1 MTIQSATIT
10 FSLPED
16 SNSDYLYI
24 YSATTENGTY
34 SLATS
39 VAYEYGTTKYEY
51 DSLSDSSWYKIR
63 FYNSSDNEYGPYSD
77 PVYGGDFEAAAP
89 FLAVSSTTDGAN
101 YATSTDVYRYSHL
114 TTQDVSD
121 SEVSR
126 ALKQA
131 RARIDYRTAEMGLSR
146 FEVFDSDTAKRKYN
160 ATLRLIKEAEINI
173 ALSVIYTNLSDD
185 LILENMRGGTGSQAG
200 SVSIGSTSVSG
211 DSLAE
216 RNESTLYLAALAAR
230 YAAQGEEILSSLD
243 TNSVRL
249 IGYDFTVRSPRFK
262 YPFNGWG

>member
-1 MTIQSATIT
+1 MTIQSAVIA

-16 SNSDYLYI
+16 ANSDYLYI
-24 YSATTENGTY
+24 YSSSTETGTY

-39 VAYEYGTTKYEY
+39 VEYEYGTTKYEY
-51 DSLSDSSWYKIR
+51 DSLNDTLWYKVR

-114 TTQDVSD
+114 NAQDVSA

-126 ALKQA
+126 ALKAA
-131 RARIDYRTAEMGLSR
+131 RARIDFRTAEMGLSR
-146 FEVFDSDTAKRKYN
+146 FDIFDSDTARRKYN
-160 ATLRLIKEAEINI
+160 ATLRLVKEAEINM

-185 LILENMRGGTGSQAG
+185 LIIQNMRGTSGSQAG
-200 SVSIGSTSVSG
+200 TVSIGSTSISG

-230 YAAQGEEILSSLD
+230 YAAQGEEILNSLD

-249 IGYDFTVRSPRFK
+249 VAYDFTVRTPRFK
-262 YPFNGWG
+262 YPFNGWA

>member
-1 MTIQSATIT
+1 MTTQSAVIT

-16 SNSDYLYI
+16 ANSDYMYI
-24 YSATTENGTY
+24 YSSTTKNGSY
-34 SLATS
+34 SLVTS
-39 VAYEYGTTKYEY
+39 VDYAYGTTKYEY
-51 DSLSDSSWYKIR
+51 DSLDDATWYKIR
-63 FYNSSDNEYGPYSD
+63 FYNLSDNEFGPYSE
-77 PVYGGDFEAAAP
+77 PVYGGDFTSAAP
-89 FLAVSSTTDGAN
+89 FLAVSTTTDGAN
-101 YATSTDVYRYSHL
+101 YATSTDVYEYSHL
-114 TTQDVSD
+114 TSQDVGQ
-121 SEVSR
+121 SEITR
-126 ALKQA
+126 ALRQA

-146 FEVFDSDTAKRKYN
+146 FEVFDSETARRKYN

-185 LILENMRGGTGSQAG
+185 LIIQNMRGGSGSEAG
-200 SVSIGSTSVSG
+200 TVSIGSTSVSG

-243 TNSVRL
+243 TNSIRL
-249 IGYDFTVRSPRFK
+249 VGYDFTVRSPRFK

>member
-1 MTIQSATIT
+1 MTTQSATIA

-16 SNSDYLYI
+16 PNSDYLNI
-24 YSATTENGTY
+24 YSSSTETGSY
-34 SLATS
+34 SLVTTVS
-39 VAYEYGTTKYEY
+39 YEYGTTKHEF
-51 DSLSDSSWYKIR
+51 DSLNDTLWYKIR
-63 FYNSSDNEYGPYSD
+63 FYNSADNEYGPYSD
-77 PVYGGDFEAAAP
+77 AVYGGDFESAAP
-89 FLAVSSTTDGAN
+89 FLAVSTTTDGAN
-101 YATSTDVYRYSHL
+101 YASATDVYRYSHL
-114 TTQDVSD
+114 TAQDVSV

-146 FEVFDSDTAKRKYN
+146 FDVFDSETARRKYN

-185 LILENMRGGTGSQAG
+185 LIIRNMRGDTGSQAG
-200 SVSIGSTSVSG
+200 TVSIGSTSVSG

-230 YAAQGEEILSSLD
+230 YAAQGEEILASLD
-243 TNSVRL
+243 TNSIRL
-249 IGYDFTVRSPRFK
+249 VGYDFTIRQPKFK

>member
-1 MTIQSATIT
+1 MTTQSAVIA

-16 SNSDYLYI
+16 ANSDYMYI
-24 YSATTENGTY
+24 YSSSTEDGSY

-39 VAYEYGTTKYEY
+39 VSYEYGTTKYEY
-51 DSLSDSSWYKIR
+51 DSLNDTLWYKIR
-63 FYNSSDNEYGPYSD
+63 FYNSSDNEFGPYSD

-89 FLAVSSTTDGAN
+89 FLAVSTTTDGAN
-101 YATSTDVYRYSHL
+101 YANATDVYRYSHL
-114 TTQDVSD
+114 TSEDVSI

-126 ALKQA
+126 ALKSA

-146 FEVFDSDTAKRKYN
+146 FEIFDTETARRKYN

-185 LILENMRGGTGSQAG
+185 LIIENMRGSSGSEAGT
-200 SVSIGSTSVSG
+200 VTIGSTSVSG

-230 YAAQGEEILSSLD
+230 YAAQGEDILSSLD

-249 IGYDFTVRSPRFK
+249 VGYDYTVRVPRFK